1 MNALIKALKDC
12 VDKGNRFA
20 LQQTEESTVVFSVTG
35 GVSDIK
41 IRLPFSVLG
50 LDRAGEVM
58 GVDYQAFTWEST
70 IRTAGI
76 LIGAI
81 EAMPEEAEPAIVID
95 ADEWDGGGLLL
106 SGTWSQ
112 KGRGRSKESIAHR
125 RDFLIDAGI
134 LQEKTI

>member
-1 MNALIKALKDC
+1 MNVLTKALKDC

-20 LQQTEESTVVFSVTG
+20 LQQIDESKAVFSVTG

-50 LDRAGEVM
+50 IDRTGEVM

-76 LIGAI
+76 LVSAI

-95 ADEWDGGGLLL
+95 SDEWDGGGLLL
-106 SGTWSQ
+106 SGTWNQ
-112 KGRGRSKESIAHR
+112 KGRGRSKESVAHH

-134 LQEKTI
+134 LVDK

>member
-1 MNALIKALKDC
+1 MNELIKALKDC
-12 VDKGNRFA
+12 VGKGNKFT
-20 LQQTEESTVVFSVTG
+20 LQQTEETTVVFAVTG

-50 LDRAGEVM
+50 IDRTGEVM
-58 GVDYQAFTWEST
+58 GIDYQAFTWEST

-81 EAMPEEAEPAIVID
+81 EAMPEDAEPSIIVD
-95 ADEWDGGGLLL
+95 AEEWDGGGLLL
-106 SGTWSQ
+106 SGSWNQ
-112 KGRGRSKESIAHR
+112 KGRGRSKESVRHN

-134 LQEKTI
+134 LGER